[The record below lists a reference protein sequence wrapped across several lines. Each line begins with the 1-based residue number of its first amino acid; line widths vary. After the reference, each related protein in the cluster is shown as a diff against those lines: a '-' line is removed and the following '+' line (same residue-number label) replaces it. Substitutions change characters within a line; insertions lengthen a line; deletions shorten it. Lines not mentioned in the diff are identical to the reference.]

1 MDNMYS
7 LTMDDEDIDIL
18 RTAIKKQIDQLFDP
32 EILLAMLLLTT
43 MDVTDIKKYAALFN
57 KKGGQNA

>member
-1 MDNMYS
+1 MYS